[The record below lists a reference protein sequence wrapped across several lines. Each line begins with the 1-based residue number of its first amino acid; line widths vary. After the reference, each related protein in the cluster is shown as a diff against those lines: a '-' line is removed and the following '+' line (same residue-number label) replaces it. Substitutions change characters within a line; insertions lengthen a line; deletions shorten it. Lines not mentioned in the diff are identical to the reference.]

1 MSTPTPCVGTIVRYE
16 PGDQTG
22 AILTEHG
29 TTVAFGASGCRGFSP
44 AVGAVVQ
51 VTGVREFP
59 IVGERATGVERAPEG
74 TRTPKPTE
82 PTETRPAHRP
92 PPGKKPPPTG
102 GGGPLPIPY

>member
-29 TTVAFGASGCRGFSP
+29 TTVVFGASGCHGFSP
-44 AVGAVVQ
+44 AVGTAVL
-51 VTGVREFP
+51 VTGIREFP

-74 TRTPKPTE
+74 TRAPPKAE
-82 PTETRPAHRP
+82 PTEASPAHCP
-92 PPGKKPPPTG
+92 APKKDRPPTG
-102 GGGPLPIPY
+102 GGPMPIPY